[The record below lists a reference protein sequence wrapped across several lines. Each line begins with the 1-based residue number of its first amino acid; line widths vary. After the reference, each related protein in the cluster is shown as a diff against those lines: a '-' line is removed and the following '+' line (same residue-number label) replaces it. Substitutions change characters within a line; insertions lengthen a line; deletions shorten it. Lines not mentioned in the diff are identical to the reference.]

1 VYTKDGALLE
11 SSEWNFRVTEVLAVA
26 PEFNGS
32 TVLYPGA
39 QGYEDWWV
47 PECA

>member
-1 VYTKDGALLE
+1 
-11 SSEWNFRVTEVLAVA
+11 VTEVLAVA